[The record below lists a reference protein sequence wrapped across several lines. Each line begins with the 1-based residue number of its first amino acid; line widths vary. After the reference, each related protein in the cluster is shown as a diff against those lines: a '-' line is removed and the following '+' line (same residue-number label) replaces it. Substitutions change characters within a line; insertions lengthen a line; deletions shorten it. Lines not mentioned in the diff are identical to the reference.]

1 MTDAT
6 GGRAHPSKCRHPGRH
21 PARPAPGCPPGR
33 TRSPKTRCSRTSECW
48 GRATAAWCRLISS
61 SPPSCRGGGRGGG
74 GGTRTSRSAAHRGAT
89 ATSAAGLG
97 GCSARRNRRFAKA
110 RKVGSPRPRFRLHRC
125 GFPARLSQRF
135 PPSLPPAIGPKA
147 AKSLSPP
154 PLLHPPPPRPC
165 GSPEPGG
172 ALLEG
177 QLRAAQQ
184 GAAAVLI
191 LCVEAR
197 GDEALA
203 AARHGG
209 GTAAHLGGTRGVR
222 RHGGMGG
229 GQPRSGTPLSPPV
242 LRDA

>member
-61 SPPSCRGGGRGGG
+61 SPPSCRGGGGRGG
-74 GGTRTSRSAAHRGAT
+74 GGTRTSRSAAHRRGH
-89 ATSAAGLG
+89 GYE
-97 GCSARRNRRFAKA
+97 
-110 RKVGSPRPRFRLHRC
+110 RC
-125 GFPARLSQRF
+125 GAGWMLGAAQPPLCESPKGGEPPAPLPLAPLRF
-135 PPSLPPAIGPKA
+135 SGTALAALPSLPPAIGPKA